1 MQHIPQYCSNTT
13 VFGVSTWLDRCPVML
28 IDKSSEQHH
37 CVRRMARVSVDQ
49 NLPDVTAYTLP
60 FLFIYNTR
68 GGFACFLLGVF
79 GRSNDVVSE
88 LYSIVFFFNR
98 LSRFVLIGPF
108 LFFFSSSSYFPD
120 LTLLVLVSLSLLRCF
135 RASYSTTRQNLVG
148 VVMLE
153 RIDLKAEKS
162 NVFSEAEIMKVLQ
175 QLSQETACSLHYLT

>member
-1 MQHIPQYCSNTT
+1 
-13 VFGVSTWLDRCPVML
+13 ML

-37 CVRRMARVSVDQ
+37 CIRRMARVSVDQ

-68 GGFACFLLGVF
+68 GGFTCFLLGVF
-79 GRSNDVVSE
+79 GRSDDVVSE
-88 LYSIVFFFNR
+88 LYSIVFFNR
-98 LSRFVLIGPF
+98 LSCFFLIGPF

-120 LTLLVLVSLSLLRCF
+120 LILLVLASLSLLRCF
-135 RASYSTTRQNLVG
+135 RASYSTTRQNLVR
-148 VVMLE
+148 VVMLD

-162 NVFSEAEIMKVLQ
+162 NVLSEAEIMEVLQ